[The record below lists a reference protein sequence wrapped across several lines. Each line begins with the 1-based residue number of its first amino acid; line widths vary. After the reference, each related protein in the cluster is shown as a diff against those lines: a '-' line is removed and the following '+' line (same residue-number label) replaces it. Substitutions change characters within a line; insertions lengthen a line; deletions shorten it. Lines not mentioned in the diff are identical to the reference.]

1 MIAQRAP
8 ELQPWDSPVE
18 GVSETQLEGR
28 LCCEKGKIGCENKP
42 ALCIITRDVKG
53 AGLLEISVCG
63 NKITHSWE
71 FNMKKFPKLLLCS
84 AALAF
89 AAGPAFANNVPNV
102 TDASGNAVRDA
113 SGTCVM
119 SSGVSSPECMP
130 KPEPAKP
137 AAPAPA
143 PAAPTPA
150 APAPAAKPAPASVK
164 QAIVIQADAL
174 FDFDKSVVRPDGK
187 KTIDAAMAKL
197 AGISLEM
204 VIATGHTD
212 SIGTEAYNQKLSER
226 RAAAVKDYLVS
237 KGMPASKITTIGKGE
252 LQPVA
257 TNKTAEGRQ
266 KNRRVD
272 IEFKGVK
279 Q

>member
-1 MIAQRAP
+1 
-8 ELQPWDSPVE
+8 
-18 GVSETQLEGR
+18 
-28 LCCEKGKIGCENKP
+28 
-42 ALCIITRDVKG
+42 
-53 AGLLEISVCG
+53 
-63 NKITHSWE
+63 
-71 FNMKKFPKLLLCS
+71 MKKFPKLLLCT
-84 AALAF
+84 AALAL

-102 TDASGNAVRDA
+102 TDSSGTAVRDA
-113 SGTCVM
+113 SGTCVLAP
-119 SSGVSSPECMP
+119 GLSSPECMP
-130 KPEPAKP
+130 KPEPA
-137 AAPAPA
+137 APAPA
-143 PAAPTPA
+143 PAPAPTPPAPA
-150 APAPAAKPAPASVK
+150 APAPVAKPAPASVK

-174 FDFDKSVVRPDGK
+174 FDFDKAVVRKDGMAR
-187 KTIDAAMAKL
+187 IDEALGKL
-197 AGISLEM
+197 KGVDLEM

-237 KGMPASKITTIGKGE
+237 KGIPASKVTTIGKGE
-252 LQPVA
+252 SQPVA